1 MFDTKFA
8 LVIIASAVM
17 VSFHVTYKREV
28 AAWEAAGAVSP
39 WGVKIVAAS
48 CLLWAAVTVGGRLTA
63 YLGSL
68 YLR

>member
-1 MFDTKFA
+1 VTSRGA
-8 LVIIASAVM
+8 RIAAV
-17 VSFHVTYKREV
+17 T
-28 AAWEAAGAVSP
+28 
-39 WGVKIVAAS
+39 

>member
-1 MFDTKFA
+1 M
-8 LVIIASAVM
+8 
-17 VSFHVTYKREV
+17 TYKREV
-28 AAWEAAGAVSP
+28 ASWQASGSVSAHGLRVTAVT
-39 WGVKIVAAS
+39 